1 MLTELR
7 HTEWFQQH
15 LPDLLKTLLIAHIT
29 GWPLA
34 TEEVIMF
41 YSKSTGGFY
50 DHAIHGNNIP
60 TDAVKISHEE
70 YQYLL
75 EGQALGKTIGSNSQG
90 FPILKDPEPLSA
102 EQMITSIIAAVQAH
116 MDKKAKEY
124 GYGDLQSAVTY
135 ADEPA
140 VARFQEEGRAFRAW
154 RSIVWDR
161 CIQML
166 EDFKAGKIQVSGKAQ
181 VIEMLPVFPLDSTEN
196 KV

>member
-1 MLTELR
+1 MQML
-7 HTEWFQQH
+7 
-15 LPDLLKTLLIAHIT
+15 
-29 GWPLA
+29 
-34 TEEVIMF
+34 
-41 YSKSTGGFY
+41 YSEKTGGFY
-50 DHAIHGNNIP
+50 DRAIHGMNLPDDCQEI
-60 TDAVKISHEE
+60 TIDE
-70 YQYLL
+70 YSALL

-102 EQMITSIIAAVQAH
+102 EQMLTSIIAAVQAH

-181 VIEMLPVFPLDSTEN
+181 VIEMLPVFPLDDTEN

>member
-1 MLTELR
+1 
-7 HTEWFQQH
+7 
-15 LPDLLKTLLIAHIT
+15 
-29 GWPLA
+29 
-34 TEEVIMF
+34 MF
-41 YSKSTGGFY
+41 YSKKNGGFY
-50 DHAIHGNNIP
+50 EQAIHGNNIP
-60 TDAVKISHEE
+60 ADAVKISYEE
-70 YQYLL
+70 YQELL
-75 EGQALGKTIGSNSQG
+75 EGQSLGKTIVSNSQG
-90 FPILKDPEPLSA
+90 LPILKDPEPPSS
-102 EQMITSIIAAVQAH
+102 EQMLTSIMFGVQAH

-154 RSIVWDR
+154 RSIVWER
-161 CIQML
+161 CIQMF